1 MICIAVRRAVAAIS
15 DGLNSRNSVL
25 ICICKQSCYADDNSA
40 VTLPDSMSSS
50 VLSRYVYL
58 SKKGRGPS
66 DRRSKSRTSKILSS
80 SLIILFSVI
89 FLRNEGGSILIVY
102 SKHGFTGSDSFA
114 AIMRLTVASR
124 ARCGASSPITVS
136 YFKNLSMIEHDRK
149 NVSIE

>member
-1 MICIAVRRAVAAIS
+1 MAAIS
-15 DGLNSRNSVL
+15 DGLNSRNYVL
-25 ICICKQSCYADDNSA
+25 ICMCKQSCYADDNSA
-40 VTLPDSMSSS
+40 AALPDSMSSS
-50 VLSRYVYL
+50 VLSKYAYL

-66 DRRSKSRTSKILSS
+66 DRRSKSKTSKILSS

-114 AIMRLTVASR
+114 AIMRLTVASK
-124 ARCGASSPITVS
+124 ARCGASSLLSVS
-136 YFKNLSMIEHDRK
+136 SCKNLSMIEHARK